1 MGKHLVTEV
10 TKKRLTSF
18 VLLFRKFTNCN
29 SFILEEYGTPIF
41 HEAERISF
49 QRKNNTTSV

>member
-18 VLLFRKFTNCN
+18 ILLFRKFKNCN
-29 SFILEEYGTPIF
+29 SFILEEYGIPNIP
-41 HEAERISF
+41 
-49 QRKNNTTSV
+49 